1 MKKLFCE
8 NCGSK
13 IEDGAKFC
21 AVCGF
26 AFENDDEE
34 AIEGFVD
41 ISPLSEVSLADTPD
55 DEFPAKLTDRAP
67 AEKAVYKKPSYM
79 IEKILLVVS
88 AVCALC
94 SLGFYLFVTNFG
106 GVPMENKASDST
118 TDIPVLTVDMA
129 EEIINNSYWCFPYYF
144 FEERGMLNKND
155 YIIHPTTRGSDYEV
169 KCYSA
174 EGIDSLEDYYKCFD
188 EYATREFIETYYNRE
203 LFIIVENSK
212 IYFAPNEWVGWYS
225 ATAEELIIEK
235 IDDETYYVTTSFW
248 TGEELILKYIDGKF
262 KVTTI
267 TPEDAYAS
275 FNIGSDKI
283 TIPDIS
289 EMSIDK
295 AEAELK
301 KVGLN
306 LDRNNITYV
315 FNCLF
320 EKDGMVFAAKDKYK
334 KVTPGSA
341 IGIYVAVENPEDYNG
356 NGNNES
362 VEQTNEITDDY
373 VRNMLIN
380 ASAVDL
386 KWLGFRYCFTDE
398 EDRIGPDDADK
409 VHYVD
414 RNDYITYDDN
424 GYTIKAYAVVD
435 DDIKSVA
442 DLRALYSKYFDKEY
456 TERRCSGYIDR
467 NGKLYVAVGDA
478 GLWEPCAEYNDDI
491 SKVNDE
497 YYIYTLTGDGGGELV
512 TVYYDVILEDG
523 KWVFTEKY
531 EDTHGRVVYS
541 GFMPV
546 WGAENCIYD

>member
-1 MKKLFCE
+1 MEKLFCE
-8 NCGSK
+8 KCGSK
-13 IEDGAKFC
+13 LDGNTNFC
-21 AVCGF
+21 CVCGCKI
-26 AFENDDEE
+26 ENDDDDV
-34 AIEGFVD
+34 IEGFVD
-41 ISPLSEVSLADTPD
+41 ISSQTEISLSEQMPHA
-55 DEFPAKLTDRAP
+55 ENAEPAYNTVP
-67 AEKAVYKKPSYM
+67 EEKVVLKKASYKF
-79 IEKILLVVS
+79 EKILLAVS
-88 AVCALC
+88 AICAVC
-94 SLGFYLFVTNFG
+94 SLAFYLVVTLFG
-106 GVPMENKASDST
+106 GITIENKLNINSES
-118 TDIPVLTVDMA
+118 DIPVLTVDMA
-129 EEIINNSYWCFPYYF
+129 EEIINNSFWCFPYYYF
-144 FEERGMLNKND
+144 QERDMLDYND
-155 YIIHPTTRGSDYEV
+155 YVIHPYSEGSGFDV
-169 KCYSA
+169 KCYPA
-174 EGIDSLEDYYKCFD
+174 YGIETMEDYYKCFD
-188 EYATREFIETYYNRE
+188 EYATRDFIELHFNSETFVLY
-203 LFIIVENSK
+203 ENSK
-212 IYFAPNEWVGWYS
+212 LYFAPNEWMGWYS

-295 AEAELK
+295 AESELK
-301 KVGLN
+301 KVGLT

-341 IGIYVAVENPEDYNG
+341 IGIYVAVENPENYVSS
-356 NGNNES
+356 S
-362 VEQTNEITDDY
+362 VPAELTDDY

-424 GYTIKAYAVVD
+424 GNTIKAYAVVD
-435 DDIKSVA
+435 DEIKSVA
-442 DLRALYSKYFDKEY
+442 DLRNLYGRYFDKEY
-456 TERRCSGYIDR
+456 TDRRCSGYIDK
-467 NGKLYVAVGDA
+467 NGKMYVAVGDA
-478 GLWEPCAEYNDDI
+478 GLWEPCAKYNDDI

-497 YYIYTLTGDGGGELV
+497 YYIYTLTGDSYDGTV
-512 TVYYDVILEDG
+512 TVYYDVILEGG

-531 EDTHGRVVYS
+531 QDTHGKVVFS